1 MRREV
6 KKEWKRS
13 RNKGKLELH
22 GIVQEE
28 LIKND
33 ANSRIFSIVDETQA
47 YQQMEK
53 EYLAS

>member
-1 MRREV
+1 MQ
-6 KKEWKRS
+6 KELQNVLDKEKAAYLKHLNR
-13 RNKGKLELH
+13 
-22 GIVQEE
+22 QEE

-53 EYLAS
+53 EYLAN